1 MVRRRGN
8 RRRGAGRNANNP
20 LPVATMPINLRP
32 TYVIPLLINVSSA
45 GANPIP
51 LPSALATGD
60 RPWRLTSCAVTAGSG
75 ATGTFFIE
83 MRGGVIGGGSAGVT
97 EVTART
103 RTMLVAAG
111 TQEVK
116 MRNGSRVQHCSTGAV
131 GNVITFFI
139 TGTVNIVGVA
149 YISVIGDYP

>member
-1 MVRRRGN
+1 MKMVKRNQIRRRRGP
-8 RRRGAGRNANNP
+8 NNP

-32 TYVIPLLINVSSA
+32 TYVIPLLINVNTA
-45 GANPIP
+45 GANPIA

-75 ATGTFFIE
+75 STGTFFVE
-83 MRGGVIGGGSAGVT
+83 MRGGVVGGGSAGLT

-131 GNVITFFI
+131 NNVITFFI
-139 TGTVNIVGVA
+139 SGSVTIVGIA
-149 YISVIGDYP
+149 YLSVIGDYP